1 MLFLVTNQTTVGG
14 GGYAGIYA
22 FNKFF
27 PNDGREYIQAKLTDT
42 LKTGHKY
49 IATTYVSSCNNY
61 DYAIASLGMFFT
73 STAIQG
79 PSNVGFMNV
88 PNPQVKNTSLL
99 SDTANWMLVQDTLIA
114 QGGEAY
120 LTIGNF
126 SYDALSDTTK
136 VYDMPYQFYSYYYID
151 GVSVYDISSGACNNY
166 WDAGSDKY
174 ILAGDSI
181 RLGAINTDNSTYTWQ
196 NSAGGNTYLSS
207 NTDARPWCKP
217 IQTTTYYVTK
227 TCPNNNVF
235 KDTVTVYVKQYT
247 TGVKQFSGNSLQV
260 TIWPNPASKGL
271 SLALSQGEGI
281 VGVNLYDVLGNE
293 VGAGSV
299 ELVETS
305 AQLDV
310 SNLSNGVYFVEVRTK
325 VGPCTKK
332 IVIQH

>member
-217 IQTTTYYVTK
+217 TQTTTYFVTK

-235 KDTVTVYVKQYT
+235 KDTVTVYVQQYT
-247 TGVKQFSGNSLQV
+247 TGIKQLVNDAKINLYPNPNNGTMLIEYNIVNDALMEISDVTGNSIANYKLSA
-260 TIWPNPASKGL
+260 INSKL
-271 SLALSQGEGI
+271 EVKNNDLA
-281 VGVNLYDVLGNE
+281 D
-293 VGAGSV
+293 
-299 ELVETS
+299 
-305 AQLDV
+305 
-310 SNLSNGVYFVEVRTK
+310 GVYLYRIFNNNGLLKTGR
-325 VGPCTKK
+325 
-332 IVIQH
+332 IVIMK